1 MPQTLSGINA
11 RVIDMT
17 ANSERNGR
25 YVSFDLTYRGL
36 PSGKKSKK
44 DAEKAGDYLFWSEK
58 KCLRGHLGFRY
69 TSNSNCRQCQIDRSR
84 QVKLSSDPEKQNNDR
99 VADKRKK
106 AEILMEK
113 IQLKKELNDFD
124 F

>member
-1 MPQTLSGINA
+1 LPQTLSGINA

-25 YVSFDLTYRGL
+25 YVSFDLTYRGF

-44 DAEKAGDYLFWSEK
+44 DAEKAGDHLFWSEK
-58 KCLRGHLGFRY
+58 KCLRGHWGFRY
-69 TSNSNCRQCQIDRSR
+69 TSNGNCRRCQIDRNR
-84 QVKLSSDPEKQNNDR
+84 QVKLSSDPERQNNDR